1 MKILFRSYATKSD
14 IRELMG
20 GANWKS
26 VQKVFDQCKIL
37 EKDALNLRPS
47 KVPSLIVFKV
57 LGINYNFTLKQ
68 YKESID
74 ASEESKGEGV
84 ENWTPAS

>member
-1 MKILFRSYATKSD
+1 MKILFKSYATKSD

-26 VQKVFDQCKIL
+26 VKKVFDQCKIL
-37 EKDALNLRPS
+37 EKDTMNIRPS

-57 LGINYNFTLKQ
+57 LGINYNFALKQ
-68 YKESID
+68 YKESIG
-74 ASEESKGEGV
+74 KGV
-84 ENWTPAS
+84 ESWTSTS